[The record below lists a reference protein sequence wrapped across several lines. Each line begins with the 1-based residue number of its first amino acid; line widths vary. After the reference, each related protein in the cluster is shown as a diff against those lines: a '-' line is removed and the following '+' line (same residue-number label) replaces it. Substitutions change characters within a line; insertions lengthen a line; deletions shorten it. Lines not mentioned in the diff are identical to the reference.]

1 MSRNC
6 LANNLTQ
13 SAVGQGVLPC
23 WISTGLLLSGG
34 WLRHHYNFFVSSTWI
49 MLSVL
54 GKNNGKDNHQASY

>member
-1 MSRNC
+1 MSRSY
-6 LANNLTQ
+6 LANNRTQ

-34 WLRHHYNFFVSSTWI
+34 WLRHHYNFFSSTWI

-54 GKNNGKDNHQASY
+54 GKNNGKDNHQASC